1 MDDFLNDAMSNSSD
15 IQSTM
20 TRIMCYEIRERHK
33 EAVDFVVNEY
43 VVKNLSFYLKIKRY
57 DSIMYNFGHKFLL
70 GILELFEEAENYE
83 ECEEIIKHIKEH
95 NKLLEE
101 NIPTSWKNQS

>member
-1 MDDFLNDAMSNSSD
+1 
-15 IQSTM
+15 
-20 TRIMCYEIRERHK
+20 
-33 EAVDFVVNEY
+33 
-43 VVKNLSFYLKIKRY
+43 
-57 DSIMYNFGHKFLL
+57 MYNFGHKFLL